1 MLCAA
6 DDILICG
13 QSQKDHNSNLIG
25 LLPRQENM
33 ADHGTNGPRNFFGP
47 PERKEEE
54 RKKQQGGKK
63 EGEEEKERKR
73 EGEKKKEKKGKI

>member
-1 MLCAA
+1 MLWKYKGITSKAQA
-6 DDILICG
+6 
-13 QSQKDHNSNLIG
+13 
-25 LLPRQENM
+25 RQENI

-63 EGEEEKERKR
+63 GGEEKERMR
-73 EGEKKKEKKGKI
+73 EGEKKKEKKGKIWKKM